1 MKKNTTNNIML
12 TVIAV
17 FLIIIAVLLVMLVRS
32 SNNSGNATEPG
43 AVETTEPAVIETTQP
58 AVTDT
63 QEPIYEEKVP
73 ETTGIPL
80 DTKYVEISYPTEL
93 EDMVRIQYEDLSD
106 GQQIIFITEFTGEEL
121 ELFRFSI
128 SKSGTDGHQLGTLSD
143 EAAGAL
149 LVCVQVQEYTDG
161 SWDPEDYAKLNEMQ
175 SRVNDI
181 IIQFYEDPRFVPAN
195 S

>member
-1 MKKNTTNNIML
+1 MKTRINKWL
-12 TVIAV
+12 LALIAILLV
-17 FLIIIAVLLVMLVRS
+17 AVAVLLAVLLQQGTDG
-32 SNNSGNATEPG
+32 GNAG
-43 AVETTEPAVIETTQP
+43 AADTTPATTL
-58 AVTDT
+58 A
-63 QEPIYEEKVP
+63 QESVYEEEVP

-80 DTKYVEISYPTEL
+80 NTKYVELSYPTEL
-93 EDMVRIQYEDLSD
+93 EDTVRIQYEDLSD

-143 EAAGAL
+143 EAAGTL

>member
-1 MKKNTTNNIML
+1 ML

-17 FLIIIAVLLVMLVRS
+17 LLIIIAVLLVMLVRS

-63 QEPIYEEKVP
+63 QEPIYEEEEP
-73 ETTGIPL
+73 QTTGIPL
-80 DTKYVEISYPTEL
+80 DMSYMQLSCPADLKNE
-93 EDMVRIQYEDLSD
+93 VSIRYEDLPD
-106 GQQIIFITEFTGEEL
+106 GQSIIFTTAFTGEEL

-128 SKSGTDGHQLGTLSD
+128 SKSGAQGYQLGALTD
-143 EAAGAL
+143 EGAGEL
-149 LVCVQVQEYTDG
+149 LVFVDVKEYGTG
-161 SWDPEDYAKLNEMQ
+161 NWAPEDYAKLNEMQ

-181 IIQFYEDPRFVPAN
+181 ISQFYDDPRFTAIR
-195 S
+195 